1 MPFLSITLSGS
12 ELLGEHRVTL
22 DRAYKFTKLKLSH
35 VYHNIDSI
43 NFKDAKDKLQQ
54 SLLFI
59 RLGGLADDSRKI
71 INYVGSFSVMKAV
84 NKNKR
89 FSNVDYQPGF
99 NTVEVNNVQTK
110 TEQSGA
116 NVYESSVDVNHLLP
130 VGATRLGTG
139 ELISRDIFK
148 EIHSGSVLNWNGQM
162 LFSLFYLNRTG
173 KIELID
179 SNTQGIQ
186 TSSPGFH
193 VTSFTMMFEY
203 EEAD

>member
-71 INYVGSFSVMKAV
+71 INYVGSFSIMKAV
-84 NKNKR
+84 HKN
-89 FSNVDYQPGF
+89 
-99 NTVEVNNVQTK
+99 
-110 TEQSGA
+110 
-116 NVYESSVDVNHLLP
+116 VNHLLP

-162 LFSLFYLNRTG
+162 LFSLFYLNRSG

-179 SNTQGIQ
+179 SNTEGIQ

-203 EEAD
+203 QEAD